1 MPFNIGVQELLII
14 LIIVVVFVGVS
25 RVPDIGEVLGK
36 AVSEFQQIKKEIEK
50 EVKGVT
56 GNMPLR
62 LDKLLNIVKMITGRK

>member
-14 LIIVVVFVGVS
+14 LIIVLVFVGVS
-25 RVPDIGEVLGK
+25 KVPDIGEVLGK

-56 GNMPLR
+56 GNMPFR